1 MKLVFLAHISL
12 LRSSFLFQEC
22 EPPVSQIHGSAIAF
36 EKTELNISLLMNVHD
51 EYATYEVPICMVAA
65 ALGCNTEDIE
75 TELQNNLPL
84 QCSFILKDSTV
95 EEIISIT
102 KSS

>member
-1 MKLVFLAHISL
+1 
-12 LRSSFLFQEC
+12 
-22 EPPVSQIHGSAIAF
+22 
-36 EKTELNISLLMNVHD
+36 MNVHD
-51 EYATYEVPICMVAA
+51 EYATYEVPICMIAA

-95 EEIISIT
+95 E
-102 KSS
+102 

>member
-1 MKLVFLAHISL
+1 
-12 LRSSFLFQEC
+12 
-22 EPPVSQIHGSAIAF
+22 
-36 EKTELNISLLMNVHD
+36 MNAHD
-51 EYATYEVPICMVAA
+51 EYATYEVPICMIAA

-95 EEIISIT
+95 EEMISIT